1 MKKFVGL
8 MIVAISALG
17 LASCQG
23 KIAPETSSGLNR
35 VHFDFDSASI
45 DPQMADALDGNA
57 RYLKKHKSVSVVIEG
72 HCDQRGTNEYNLA
85 LGDRRATATE
95 KYLSVKGVDSS
106 RLKTVSYGEE
116 RPVDE
121 RQNESGWYLNR
132 RAEFV
137 RE

>member
-1 MKKFVGL
+1 MKKIAGL
-8 MIVAISALG
+8 LILAISIAG

-23 KIAPETSSGLNR
+23 KSAPETSGALKR

-45 DPQMADALDGNA
+45 DPQMADTLDDNA
-57 RYLKKHKSVSVVIEG
+57 RYLKKHKAVSVMIEG
-72 HCDQRGTNEYNLA
+72 HCDSRGTNEYNLA
-85 LGDRRATATE
+85 LGDRRAGATE
-95 KYLSVKGVDSS
+95 KYLSTQGVDSS

-132 RAEFV
+132 RAEFI